1 MRDDLVDLVRHGRLS
16 LAVLVEGERI
26 VHEALDEVVALVG
39 DDRLRVVA
47 ELLLAVADV
56 LLDVLHLAD
65 ADVELLYY
73 LAVALED
80 LDRVPAYRAKRNLA
94 LYRLLDVGDRVLNGA
109 REHVRDVWKLAWAL
123 FDDGLLRHL
132 DELLGGFHPTLVLER
147 RDPDDLAAERL
158 RDLLEVDLV
167 AVLLHDVHHVDGHH
181 HRQPQLRELRGE
193 VEVSLDVRSVND
205 VQDRVRTL
213 LDEEP
218 ARNLLLDR
226 VRRKRVDAGKVLDH
240 HVLVSGED
248 AVLLLDRH
256 ARPVADVLL
265 GPRKRVEKR
274 RLAAVRV
281 AREGYLHFLRH
292 LPPPRSA
299 PSRR

>member
-1 MRDDLVDLVRHGRLS
+1 MRCVTNLSILSESVALS
-16 LAVLVEGERI
+16 LRFS
-26 VHEALDEVVALVG
+26 
-39 DDRLRVVA
+39 

-65 ADVELLYY
+65 ADVELPDY

-80 LDRVPAYRAKRNLA
+80 LDRVPAYRAERDLA
-94 LYRLLDVGDRVLNGA
+94 LYRLLDVGDRMLDRAG
-109 REHVRDVWKLAWAL
+109 EHVRHVGELAGAL
-123 FDDGLLRHL
+123 LDHGLPRHL
-132 DELLGGFHPTLVLER
+132 DELLRGLHPALVLEGR
-147 RDPDDLAAERL
+147 NPDDFAAERL
-158 RDLLEVDLV
+158 RDLVEVDLV

-205 VQDRVRTL
+205 VQDRVRPL

-281 AREGYLHFLRH
+281 AREGYLHFFRH
-292 LPPPRSA
+292 PPPPRSA